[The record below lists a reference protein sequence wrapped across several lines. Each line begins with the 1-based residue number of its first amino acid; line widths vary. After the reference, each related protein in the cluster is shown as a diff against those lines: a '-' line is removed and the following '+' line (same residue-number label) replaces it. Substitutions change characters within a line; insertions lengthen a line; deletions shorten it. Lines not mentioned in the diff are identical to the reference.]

1 MGILNVTPDSF
12 SDGGHFMEPKAA
24 VAHARQMISEGA
36 RIIDIGGES
45 SRPGAKPIAA
55 EEEMRRVLPAIEALR
70 EESDVLISIDSAKP
84 SVARAAIAA
93 GANIINDIGGFR
105 LPEMLDVIAETGA
118 GAVCMHMLGT
128 PMEMQVDPRYGDVVQ
143 EVRNFFEQR
152 IAACHEREIDLSQ
165 IVFDPGIGFGKTVE
179 HNLALLRNLTLIRPQ
194 NRPMLVGVS
203 RKSFLSKMT
212 GGHSPEDRFWPTVAL
227 TAHCRSAGVEILRV
241 HDVLPNVHAMR
252 MMEAIR
258 G

>member
-12 SDGGHFMEPKAA
+12 SDGGQFIKLGDALGR
-24 VAHARQMISEGA
+24 ARQMIAEGA
-36 RIIDIGGES
+36 EIIDIGGES
-45 SRPGAKPIAA
+45 SRPGAVPVSEA
-55 EEEMRRVLPAIEALR
+55 EEMHRVLPVIEALR

-84 SVARAAIAA
+84 SVACAAITA

-152 IAACHEREIDLSQ
+152 IAA
-165 IVFDPGIGFGKTVE
+165 
-179 HNLALLRNLTLIRPQ
+179 
-194 NRPMLVGVS
+194 
-203 RKSFLSKMT
+203 
-212 GGHSPEDRFWPTVAL
+212 
-227 TAHCRSAGVEILRV
+227 
-241 HDVLPNVHAMR
+241 
-252 MMEAIR
+252 
-258 G
+258 